1 MYKALKV
8 IFYNINCHYFCSQ
21 LQFSALPTPRTS
33 RDSVSLR
40 QANKLDRQKR
50 IVANAS
56 RLFSSIGFEKTAIEL
71 VAERSDVSPA
81 TIYNNFE
88 NKTGLLLAVLIE
100 EGAGVQQIG
109 KRIIAQRQKRDAHI
123 IHRLLDLYVDHPM
136 EFMNKSCWRQALAA
150 SIASSNEKFSL
161 EYQNVEKKLQQQLV
175 ELIHSLYEEQV
186 FLAEVD
192 PQSLGEVIWNNVD
205 QMFTDFISDS
215 EMSLKS
221 LKSTINKQ
229 TQALMTLALRPD

>member
-1 MYKALKV
+1 M
-8 IFYNINCHYFCSQ
+8 
-21 LQFSALPTPRTS
+21 PTPRIS
-33 RDSVSLR
+33 RDSVSQR

-71 VAERSDVSPA
+71 VAERSNVSPA

-88 NKTGLLLAVLIE
+88 NKTGLLLAVLID

-123 IHRLLDLYVDHPM
+123 IYRLLDLYVDHPM

-229 TQALMTLALRPD
+229 TQALMTLALRPDWHSLFGIS